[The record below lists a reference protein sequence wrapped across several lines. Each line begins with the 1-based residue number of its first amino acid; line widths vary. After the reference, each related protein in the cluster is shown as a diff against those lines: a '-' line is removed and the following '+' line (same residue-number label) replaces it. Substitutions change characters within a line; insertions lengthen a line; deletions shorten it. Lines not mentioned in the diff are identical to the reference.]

1 MFIIDE
7 LESKIKTLPIDKIV
21 PFSYLDLKDVSTD
34 TRRKYLHRLHERG
47 VISIVDR
54 GFFKRIKPFNEYL
67 FVYGSLKK
75 GFDNHILLDKYAK
88 RVGKA
93 FTVRKFGMF
102 EDNFGNY
109 PYLVPEPICKIEGEL
124 YQISRK
130 ELLEEIDEFEGA
142 PNYYQRE
149 KIKVKTHKG
158 VKFAYVYIRA
168 DADIPKDQKPLKV
181 WQNNTEYKVEKF
193 NSFLERLN

>member
-1 MFIIDE
+1 MYIIDE

-75 GFDNHILLDKYAK
+75 GFDNHGLLDKYAK

-109 PYLVPEPICKIEGEL
+109 PYLVPEPIYKIEGEL
-124 YQISRK
+124 YQISRR
-130 ELLEEIDEFEGA
+130 ELLEEIDEFEGS
-142 PNYYQRE
+142 PDYYQRE

-158 VKFAYVYIRA
+158 VKFAYAYIRV

-181 WQNNTEYKVEKF
+181 WQNNTEYKVNKF